1 MVAPSVYDRDVFAAI
16 KAAVEEP
23 LEVDD
28 ALRAA
33 VVAIVEELPAAWAGI
48 LFVEDGDLVLGP
60 EAGEQQS
67 DARVQ
72 VPVVYRGERIAELVV
87 DAPGDAD
94 ALPAIAD
101 LLAEYCLVGWDTGG
115 IPWEAVE

>member
-1 MVAPSVYDRDVFAAI
+1 MSTIATVVDAI
-16 KAAVEEP
+16 RTAVEEP

-33 VVAIVEELPAAWAGI
+33 VVAIVEEVPATWAGI
-48 LFVEDGDLVLGP
+48 LFAEEGELVLGP
-60 EAGEQQS
+60 EAGSQ
-67 DARVQ
+67 DPATRVQ
-72 VPVVYRGERIAELVV
+72 VPVIYRGERIAELVV
-87 DAPGDAD
+87 DGPGDPTV
-94 ALPAIAD
+94 LPAIAD